1 MEVRKICQW
10 CGKPFI
16 AQKTT
21 TCYCSHQCSNFG
33 YKERIR
39 ERKRQL
45 KRSQELLQPRQ
56 AAEGQD
62 FFSFAQAAKLMGVTR
77 QYIYKLV
84 KESKLR
90 ASRISGKKSLIR
102 RADIELMMKTKPYE
116 RVVPKEDFDISEY
129 CTAEEIAE
137 KYKVNAKWVWTYTR
151 QHKVPKV
158 RIRQFNYY
166 SKKHIDAAFAK
177 YEVDSD
183 LTEWYTPEEIQEKY
197 CVVILHFAS
206 GKLDLGKEKGQESI
220 YKFAMENI
228 LAEAF
233 TEKIKMENV
242 ICWEENKGTYLGILS
257 EFSEKETKERAEQV
271 RNIFE
276 KYFPETLQIGYISP
290 SVPFYEVGLE
300 KEKIMEYDKTHI
312 YDEGEIKEFMVL
324 LREKEASGHILDEDY
339 ILQCLN
345 KGFRVSTMEYLQKT
359 LQHVKQ
365 TMHSVEG
372 FRNFQVELTQLVSKY
387 LHDKKENMNSVI
399 RDPIYLRLDMNAV
412 KSLRKES
419 KVVQT
424 KKQY

>member
-21 TCYCSHQCSNFG
+21 TCYCSHQCSNLG

-116 RVVPKEDFDISEY
+116 RIMPKEDFDITEY
-129 CTAEEIAE
+129 YTAEEIAD

-177 YEVDSD
+177 YEVDSAD
-183 LTEWYTPEEIQEKY
+183 GMVHARRNSREIRHDTRRYPFTGVSEQHSLQEGAWADILLQAPLRPLEKFRTGEQDGILHRQGGDGEIQA
-197 CVVILHFAS
+197 I
-206 GKLDLGKEKGQESI
+206 
-220 YKFAMENI
+220 
-228 LAEAF
+228 
-233 TEKIKMENV
+233 
-242 ICWEENKGTYLGILS
+242 
-257 EFSEKETKERAEQV
+257 
-271 RNIFE
+271 
-276 KYFPETLQIGYISP
+276 P
-290 SVPFYEVGLE
+290 
-300 KEKIMEYDKTHI
+300 
-312 YDEGEIKEFMVL
+312 
-324 LREKEASGHILDEDY
+324 
-339 ILQCLN
+339 
-345 KGFRVSTMEYLQKT
+345 
-359 LQHVKQ
+359 
-365 TMHSVEG
+365 
-372 FRNFQVELTQLVSKY
+372 
-387 LHDKKENMNSVI
+387 
-399 RDPIYLRLDMNAV
+399 
-412 KSLRKES
+412 
-419 KVVQT
+419 
-424 KKQY
+424 

>member
-21 TCYCSHQCSNFG
+21 TCYCSHQCSNLG

-102 RADIELMMKTKPYE
+102 RVDIELMMKTKPYE
-116 RVVPKEDFDISEY
+116 RVVPKEDFDITEY
-129 CTAEEIAE
+129 YTAEEIAE

-197 CVVILHFAS
+197 GMTRVAIRHKC
-206 GKLDLGKEKGQESI
+206 
-220 YKFAMENI
+220 
-228 LAEAF
+228 
-233 TEKIKMENV
+233 T
-242 ICWEENKGTYLGILS
+242 GIIS
-257 EFSEKETKERAEQV
+257 HPRKNTGRYTTPNCISTSQRVPNRRAR
-271 RNIFE
+271 RNI
-276 KYFPETLQIGYISP
+276 T
-290 SVPFYEVGLE
+290 
-300 KEKIMEYDKTHI
+300 
-312 YDEGEIKEFMVL
+312 L
-324 LREKEASGHILDEDY
+324 LR
-339 ILQCLN
+339 
-345 KGFRVSTMEYLQKT
+345 RRW
-359 LQHVKQ
+359 
-365 TMHSVEG
+365 
-372 FRNFQVELTQLVSKY
+372 RNS
-387 LHDKKENMNSVI
+387 SCPVI
-399 RDPIYLRLDMNAV
+399 RSMVFCNST
-412 KSLRKES
+412 KSIVRRTDGS
-419 KVVQT
+419 SGS
-424 KKQY
+424 